1 MNDWLI
7 QQGIGNPQTG
17 LMLGLLLGLLLAVV
31 SAWIAS
37 KRGGQAEAGRLQ
49 PELEDRES
57 RLEQA
62 AKALAEAEQESAV
75 LQSRAADREQ
85 HYREQILKLEAAE
98 KRLSENFERLA
109 GKIFEDRSEKLS
121 ELNTKQLD
129 TLLKPLGEKL
139 TEFRTTVENANKQE
153 TSQHEV
159 MKEKIADLEKL
170 NQRLHQDA
178 TNLSRALT
186 TNVKA
191 QGNWGELQLER
202 LLELSGLQ
210 KGVGFSTQ
218 YSVTT
223 GGGQRIQPDLVLHL
237 PEGKSIVLDSKV
249 SLVAWTRYMSVEGGG
264 SENTGENTSDNGDEA
279 RAVALKEHVQSLRQH
294 VKSLGEKR
302 YAEIPELNSL
312 DFVLMFVPIEAALI
326 GALQADPELA
336 EFGLRNKV
344 ALLSPTNFLA
354 TMRTVASLW
363 SVHKQ
368 NANAREIARRAGLLY
383 DKFAGFV
390 ENLQGVGERLRQA
403 QQSYDDAFSQL
414 STGAGN
420 LLRQTDMLRGLGA
433 RNTRE
438 LEQKLREQ
446 ASQENPV
453 LEVVPASAPLKEKV
467 VKEKVAKERVVKEG
481 MEEEGKAGAGED

>member
-7 QQGIGNPQTG
+7 QQGIGNPQMG

-31 SAWIAS
+31 SAWVAS
-37 KRGGQAEAGRLQ
+37 RRSGRAELGRLQ
-49 PELEDRES
+49 PELDALVV

-62 AKALAEAEQESAV
+62 AQALAESERENAV
-75 LQSRAADREQ
+75 LQSRAADRERHHQ
-85 HYREQILKLEAAE
+85 EHVRKLEEAE
-98 KRLSENFERLA
+98 QRLSENFERLA
-109 GKIFEDRSEKLS
+109 GKIFEQRSEKLS

-129 TLLKPLGEKL
+129 ALLKPLGEKL
-139 TEFRTTVENANKQE
+139 TEFRNTVENAHKQE
-153 TSQHEV
+153 TAQHEV
-159 MKEKIADLEKL
+159 MKEKIGDLEKL

-210 KGVGFSTQ
+210 KGIGYSTQ

-223 GGGQRIQPDLVLHL
+223 EGGQRIQPDLVLHL
-237 PEGKSIVLDSKV
+237 PESKSIVLDSKV
-249 SLVAWTRYMSVEGGG
+249 SLVAWTRYMAIAGGA
-264 SENTGENTSDNGDEA
+264 GENAGENSDEA
-279 RAVALKEHVQSLRQH
+279 RAAALKQHVQSLRQH

-354 TMRTVASLW
+354 TLRTVASVW

-368 NANAREIARRAGLLY
+368 NANAQEIARRAGLLY

-403 QQSYDDAFSQL
+403 QLSYDDAFGQL
-414 STGAGN
+414 STGSGN
-420 LLRQTDMLRGLGA
+420 LLRQTDMLRELGA
-433 RNTRE
+433 RNTKE
-438 LEQKLREQ
+438 LEQKLIEQ
-446 ASQENPV
+446 AREESPA
-453 LEVVPASAPLKEKV
+453 LEVVPASAAIDEGT
-467 VKEKVAKERVVKEG
+467 AK
-481 MEEEGKAGAGED
+481 EGKAGPGKD

>member
-7 QQGIGNPQTG
+7 QQGIGNPQMG
-17 LMLGLLLGLLLAVV
+17 LMLGLLLGVLLAVV
-31 SAWIAS
+31 SAWVAS
-37 KRGGQAEAGRLQ
+37 RRSGQAEVGRLQ
-49 PELEDRES
+49 PEIEALDV

-62 AKALAEAEQESAV
+62 AQALAESEQGNAV
-75 LQSRAADREQ
+75 LQSRAADREK
-85 HYREQILKLEAAE
+85 HYQEQILKLEAAE

-129 TLLKPLGEKL
+129 ALLKPLGEKL
-139 TEFRTTVENANKQE
+139 TEFRNTVEKANQQE
-153 TSQHEV
+153 TAQHEV
-159 MKEKIADLEKL
+159 MKAKIGDLEKL
-170 NQRLHQDA
+170 NERLHQDA

-210 KGVGFSTQ
+210 KGIGYSTQ

-223 GGGQRIQPDLVLHL
+223 EGGQRIQPDLVLHL
-237 PEGKSIVLDSKV
+237 PGSKSIVLDSKV
-249 SLVAWTRYMSVEGGG
+249 SLVAWTRYMSIEGGT
-264 SENTGENTSDNGDEA
+264 SENRDEA
-279 RAVALKEHVQSLRQH
+279 RAVALKQHVQSLRQH

-336 EFGLRNKV
+336 EYGLRNKV

-368 NANAREIARRAGLLY
+368 NANAQEIARRAGLLY

-390 ENLQGVGERLRQA
+390 ENLQLVGDRLRQA
-403 QQSYDDAFSQL
+403 QQSYNDAFSQL
-414 STGAGN
+414 STGTGN
-420 LLRQTDMLRGLGA
+420 LLRQTDMLRELGA
-433 RNTRE
+433 RNTKQ
-438 LEQKLREQ
+438 LDQKLAEQ
-446 ASQENPV
+446 AKEES
-453 LEVVPASAPLKEKV
+453 PALIIVQGEAVQDEAVQTGTDKAPGKETDSAKK
-467 VKEKVAKERVVKEG
+467 
-481 MEEEGKAGAGED
+481 